1 MKDYKLLSRNV
12 TTFWTPL
19 KDANNGALFGAI
31 GLQVAFERN
40 WNCMPDLLTKEYA
53 APSYMLVLDSNLT
66 IYQNWSNSQEVVA
79 GGYSSLVKNTG
90 KLLTAALNKSSQYP
104 VTGNFYCSKNGHL
117 NVRLSAL

>member
-1 MKDYKLLSRNV
+1 MCIYPAERIEDLKVHPRLNSTNYLTQMRNSQKEYFTNRKMKDYSLLSKNI

-19 KDANNGALFGAI
+19 KDSQDGSLYGAI

-66 IYQNWSNSQEVVA
+66 IY
-79 GGYSSLVKNTG
+79 
-90 KLLTAALNKSSQYP
+90 
-104 VTGNFYCSKNGHL
+104 
-117 NVRLSAL
+117 

>member
-1 MKDYKLLSRNV
+1 MRDYSLASRNI

-19 KDANNGALFGAI
+19 KDSSQDGSVYGAI

-66 IYQNWSNSQEVVA
+66 IYQNWSNYQEVAA

-90 KLLTAALNKSSQYP
+90 KLT
-104 VTGNFYCSKNGHL
+104 
-117 NVRLSAL
+117 